1 MSQFGVRILAILLIV
16 GGTLGL
22 AYGRLTFTKSE
33 QEASFG
39 PIGLTIKEKQS
50 IPVPAWLGIAL
61 VAGGA
66 LVLLS
71 GKRGYRT

>member
-1 MSQFGVRILAILLIV
+1 MNSLGVRILAILLIV

-39 PIGLTIKEKQS
+39 PIGFTIKEKQS
-50 IPVPAWLGIAL
+50 VPVPSWLGIAL